1 MPKKPLRLPTK
12 DCKLIEIILVSH
24 MKRCFI
30 LNKAEG
36 NQMIRKIEDFQK
48 DWAYE
53 TESTVKL
60 FNNLTDASLGQK
72 VMPDGRSLGFLAWHI
87 TQSLGEMLA
96 LVGLTIEAPEQD
108 AAVPDNAAVI
118 VNAFEKA
125 ANSVSAHVT
134 AKWTDDTLLQE
145 DDMYGEKW
153 ARGLTLLY
161 LMMHQAH
168 HRGQM
173 TVLMRQAGLKVSG
186 VYGPSK
192 DDWEAMSVPALA

>member
-1 MPKKPLRLPTK
+1 
-12 DCKLIEIILVSH
+12 
-24 MKRCFI
+24 
-30 LNKAEG
+30 
-36 NQMIRKIEDFQK
+36 MIRKIEDFQK

-72 VMPDGRSLGFLAWHI
+72 VTPDGRSLGFLAWHI
-87 TQSLGEMLA
+87 VVSLGEMPA
-96 LVGLTIEAPEQD
+96 LVGLTIDAPEQD
-108 AAVPDNAAVI
+108 AAVPDNAAAI
-118 VNAFEKA
+118 VSAFEKA
-125 ANSVSAHVT
+125 ANSVSADVA
-134 AKWTDDTLLQE
+134 AKWTDEMLLQE

-173 TVLMRQAGLKVSG
+173 TVLRRQAGIAVTG
-186 VYGPSK
+186 IYGPSK
-192 DDWEAMSVPALA
+192 EEWEQMGMAALA